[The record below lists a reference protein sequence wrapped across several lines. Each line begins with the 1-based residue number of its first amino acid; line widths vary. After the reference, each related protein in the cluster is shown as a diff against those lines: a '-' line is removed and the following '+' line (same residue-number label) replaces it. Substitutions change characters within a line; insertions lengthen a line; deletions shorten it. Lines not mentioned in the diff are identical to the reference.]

1 MKYSSIGF
9 AAMISIL
16 PAWSSLLL
24 ADPASPPRETIAP
37 AFREILP
44 NVPGKSLAGIVVSYP
59 PGGATPAHH
68 HPSSAFVLGYV
79 LSGEIRSQ
87 VDGGQV
93 RVYRAGERWK
103 ENPGALHGIS
113 ENASATEPARLLAI
127 FVTDTG
133 ATELTTLEKR

>member
-44 NVPGKSLAGIVVSYP
+44 NVPGKSLVGSVVSYP

-68 HPSSAFVLGYV
+68 RAPHLSSAMCSLD
-79 LSGEIRSQ
+79 RSEARWT
-87 VDGGQV
+87 VVKSACIG
-93 RVYRAGERWK
+93 RAKAGRRTQA
-103 ENPGALHGIS
+103 PFMA
-113 ENASATEPARLLAI
+113 
-127 FVTDTG
+127 
-133 ATELTTLEKR
+133 